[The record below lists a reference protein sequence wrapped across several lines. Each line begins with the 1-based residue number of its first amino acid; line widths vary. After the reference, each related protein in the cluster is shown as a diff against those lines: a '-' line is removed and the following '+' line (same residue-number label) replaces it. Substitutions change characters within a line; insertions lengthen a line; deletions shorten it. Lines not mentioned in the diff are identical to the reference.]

1 MPEFTIVFGI
11 HSNFFFTL
19 PDWLKLCRS
28 NNFYLS
34 QGKMCI
40 SQKWEHIRGFA
51 CPTTADRHQAHNFS
65 SPVLQIIDSKI
76 SSKLFWTSL
85 CDIQSNRRSLWGLYC
100 MFFLTDGSIYWLIFQ
115 FLIFLASETAGK
127 SGWNLIVSSVIV
139 VFDPLL
145 IIAPWF
151 RSSVSSLNLLFN
163 GWLDVF
169 LSFHAIWKK
178 IANWLHLS
186 STVDSI

>member
-1 MPEFTIVFGI
+1 MGAHQRFCMP
-11 HSNFFFTL
+11 
-19 PDWLKLCRS
+19 D
-28 NNFYLS
+28 
-34 QGKMCI
+34 
-40 SQKWEHIRGFA
+40 
-51 CPTTADRHQAHNFS
+51 TADQHQPHNFS

-100 MFFLTDGSIYWLIFQ
+100 HAFSFWWFNLLINLSVFD
-115 FLIFLASETAGK
+115 FLASETAGK

-139 VFDPLL
+139 VVDPLL

-151 RSSVSSLNLLFN
+151 RSSVSSLNLLCN
-163 GWLDVF
+163 GWFDVF